1 MPSTLRAFFVIISFM
16 QRGSK
21 DRMKLRIV
29 GGTLKGRQVFLPLG
43 FPGRPTRDMVKEALF
58 DILSI
63 DIRRAKFLDL
73 FAGSGTIGIEAVSR
87 GASHAW
93 CVDKH
98 PIALKT
104 IGQTIKTF
112 CVEDKVTLERMDAG
126 RFMREAWMKKLQ
138 FDIIFCDPPY
148 EMTQEELAAILESID
163 EVLAPNGLL
172 VVEMALEVD
181 YPNVFVGLIRF
192 KEKRYGGTKLNFW
205 SRPVPGDV

>member
-1 MPSTLRAFFVIISFM
+1 
-16 QRGSK
+16 
-21 DRMKLRIV
+21 MKLRIV
-29 GGTLKGRQVFLPLG
+29 GGTMKGRQVILPLG

-87 GASHAW
+87 GAIHAW

-98 PIALKT
+98 PMAIKSIA
-104 IGQTIKTF
+104 QTIKTF
-112 CVEDKVTLERMDAG
+112 CIEDKVTLERMDAG

-148 EMTQEELAAILESID
+148 EMTQEELATILENIN
-163 EVLAPNGLL
+163 ETLAPQGLL

-181 YPNVFVGLIRF
+181 YPDIFAGLTRF